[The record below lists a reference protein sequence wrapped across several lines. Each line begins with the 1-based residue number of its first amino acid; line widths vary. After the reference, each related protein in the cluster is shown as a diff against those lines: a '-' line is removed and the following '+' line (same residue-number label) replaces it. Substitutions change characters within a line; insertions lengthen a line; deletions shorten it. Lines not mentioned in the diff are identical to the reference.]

1 MGVSNDAAKQGWFRL
16 RLVLSSRSLACSSA
30 LLLLLAARGL
40 AQQLPP
46 TCKPPESAAH
56 APAGTPPSKVYD
68 AIGVWFAQKDDLKC
82 SVAAFEQALRLE
94 PRSAE
99 AHFDL
104 GLVRQRQDQSDAA
117 IREFRLALQY
127 DPGLLQARCALGS
140 VLPDPAGAEAEFR
153 KALAVNPQLVCA
165 LDGLAQVLLNGGR
178 YDAALD
184 AWRQAV
190 RIQPDAP
197 DLQLALAT
205 ATYKAAKAREDDG
218 LPPVDGAGVA
228 DAIRLLSDLLSKH
241 PDITAAHFTLAN
253 IYANEHRFR
262 EAADEY
268 RVVVRQ
274 TPTNDPTN
282 TAALAAEVKALVDV
296 TAYTDA
302 FAPAREYV
310 RQKPDDPSGHVLLGM
325 VYRGLGDYAKAEP
338 ELELGAAKAP
348 DDFEARYQLG
358 FVLARL
364 GKPEEALPQLRKA
377 VALNPGDKSAQFQLA
392 AVLRTLGQ
400 SQEANKIVEQFRK
413 TTDTEFRSSQL
424 TSDGIKAND
433 LLQAGQPA
441 QAAEIYRHMLA
452 ENAHSAWTAY
462 NLALALEAMHD
473 TKGAEDALRS
483 GIDMDPK
490 LAKTRAELGQ
500 LELTDG
506 DMESAQKWLQSALD
520 LEPQLVDARGNL
532 AMIYARKGDL
542 TTAEKLLRQ
551 ALEDDPQY
559 KEGHLNLGL
568 ILAQQGKIPGAER
581 ELDKA
586 VALAPEDPN
595 TLSTVGK
602 AKAQMGKM
610 SEGIAL
616 LRKVVALRPDLAA
629 AHLDLALALADSYD
643 LPGALVETNE
653 AVRLAPQSGVAHFY
667 RGRVLYDLGRTT
679 EAQPEFETA
688 SQLVPRMAEPR
699 YFLALVYKQEG
710 KFPLAAGLLEET
722 VKLQPRNVMAWY
734 LLGQCLEQQ
743 SETEKAVAAW
753 RQAITIDPNFSQAL
767 FALAHALR
775 STDAP
780 ESDKFMARYVEIQK
794 QRRILDNAGT
804 LANNGVV
811 AASAHDW
818 PEATR
823 QLKAAI
829 AECGDCLMKAD
840 LFKKLGLINCQAG
853 DLNDG
858 EKELLAAK
866 ALKPTDVEIQ
876 SALQLIA
883 EARNQHSGSAA
894 GKAN

>member
-1 MGVSNDAAKQGWFRL
+1 MRV
-16 RLVLSSRSLACSSA
+16 VLSSRSLVCSSA
-30 LLLLLAARGL
+30 LLLLIAARGS

-56 APAGTPPSKVYD
+56 APAGTSPSKVYD
-68 AIGVWFAQKDDLKC
+68 AIGVWFAQNDNLKC

-104 GLVRQRQDQSDAA
+104 GLVRQRQDQTDAA

-153 KALAVNPQLVCA
+153 KALATNPQLVCA

-190 RIQPDAP
+190 RIQPDAE

-205 ATYKAAKAREDDG
+205 ATYKAAKARETDG

-228 DAIRLLSDLLSKH
+228 DAIRLFTDLISKH
-241 PDITAAHFTLAN
+241 PDNTAAHFTLAN
-253 IYANEHRFR
+253 IFANEQRFR

-268 RVVVRQ
+268 RVVVHQ
-274 TPTNDPTN
+274 DPSN

-310 RQKPDDPSGHVLLGM
+310 RMKPDDPSGHILLGM
-325 VYRGLGDYAKAEP
+325 VYRGLGDYAKAQP
-338 ELELGAAKAP
+338 ELELGVSKAP
-348 DDFEARYQLG
+348 EDFEAHYQLG
-358 FVLARL
+358 FVLAKL
-364 GKPEEALPQLRKA
+364 GKPDEALPQLRKA
-377 VALNPGDKSAQFQLA
+377 VTLNPTDKSAQFQLA

-400 SQEANKIVEQFRK
+400 NQEANKIVEQFRK
-413 TTDTEFRSSQL
+413 TTDTEFRNSQL

-441 QAAEIYRHMLA
+441 EAAQIYRHMLE
-452 ENAHSAWTAY
+452 ENPHSAWTAY

-473 TKGAEDALRS
+473 TKGAEDTLRS
-483 GIDMDPK
+483 GIDIDPK
-490 LAKTRAELGQ
+490 LPKLRAELGQ
-500 LELTDG
+500 LELKDG
-506 DMESAQKWLQSALD
+506 DMDSAQHWLQSALD

-568 ILAQQGKIPGAER
+568 ILAQQGKIPGAEQ

-586 VALAPEDPN
+586 VALGAQDPN

-643 LPGALVETNE
+643 LPGALVEATE
-653 AVRLAPQSGVAHFY
+653 TVRLAPQSGVAHFY
-667 RGRVLYDLGRTT
+667 RGRVLYDLGRIT

-688 SQLVPRMAEPR
+688 TQLVPQMPEPH

-710 KFPLAAGLLEET
+710 KFPQAAGLLEET

-743 SETEKAVAAW
+743 PQQSETGKAVAAW
-753 RQAITIDPNFSQAL
+753 QQAIAIDPNFSQAL

-775 STDAP
+775 STDRP

-811 AASAHDW
+811 SASAHDW

-829 AECGDCLMKAD
+829 AECGDCVMKAD

-853 DLNDG
+853 NLNDG

-866 ALKPTDVEIQ
+866 ALKPTDLEIQ

-883 EARNQHSGSAA
+883 EARNQHAGSTA
-894 GKAN
+894 GKAY